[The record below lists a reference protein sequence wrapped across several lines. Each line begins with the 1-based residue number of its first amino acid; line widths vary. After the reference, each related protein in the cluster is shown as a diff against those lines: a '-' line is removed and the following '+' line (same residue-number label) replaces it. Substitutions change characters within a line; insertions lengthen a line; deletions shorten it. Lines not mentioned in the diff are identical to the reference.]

1 MAHIPAVLPRPDVT
15 HPDSLIDGIAK
26 RMAYNPPPY
35 QRGLRRRF
43 RRFVK
48 KWVQKNLRPIEHN
61 DDLGFEEWLET
72 TNYPGWRKDEL
83 RKTWNDILEK
93 DSFWIL
99 EKDRLHE
106 NADVKLFCK
115 EENYPEYKLPR
126 GIWARV
132 DEFKDIS
139 GPFFKRIEKELFKL
153 PYFIKKVPKHQRP
166 QYIKD
171 LIERSNLKY
180 ICTDFTSFESL
191 FTTDMMMDCEAI
203 LYKYMS
209 SKNLLMQRLCRMI
222 LLVLTGDN
230 VCGNKYFKV
239 AVDAKRMS
247 GEMNTSLGNGFSN
260 LMFLLFAFH
269 EHNIGFTG
277 PIVEGDDGL
286 AGVDGDIPA
295 QYFTDMGLNVKLEVK
310 ENIGEASFC
319 GIVADMQE
327 LINIT
332 EPLQH
337 LCFVPWVSRRYTFC
351 GDEAF
356 YGLIKSKAL
365 SLAYEYPGCP
375 ILDKYSRKLLG
386 LLAKWKV
393 KHDKTD
399 SWKYRIALEAERAMN
414 SGSFPQ
420 RTTGPCTRVLMEK
433 VFGIPISA
441 QLLFEKAIDE
451 MTLEKLDFESIYSLI
466 PDCWVRNYRKYAY
479 EWTNQEMFDIKRPLF
494 PFGENEI
501 KFKLFQLS
509 GHKIK
514 TMNKTLS
521 KAEYIKL
528 NSRNFSGLTQRQVD
542 QKFAEYLLRKRDKK
556 QRVAKLKGPVPAPK
570 AKYGANSKRN
580 PKPTISK
587 TALSSCVLAYA
598 QATIDPFN
606 TNVKDPCIPDQISAP
621 SFKFNTTVMANMVIG
636 TEGVGYAVLQP
647 ATAIVNDNGTPAG
660 KLDYP
665 LITTNATY
673 PLSTFAL
680 DVTSI
685 SGGFCTGSNSNS
697 YFSQSDFKTGEFR
710 VVAAGIEA
718 FYTGS
723 VLTQAGV
730 VTTLQNDGCQAFLY
744 GPTPVSDYMTNPR
757 ATVCATSKDSRC
769 YVSYFPTNADQL
781 SYQRLDY
788 WLPSAN
794 PPNGADGYYFMGIFV
809 TGATPGTTFQIKAK
823 VYYEAQIRGLSSSPS
838 ESDPIGFAAFQ
849 TARSAHKPTDSPSN
863 DLSTVLKMTLRN
875 LGTTISAA
883 APVLG
888 RAAGT
893 LTGNPEFGGL
903 AGDALSLALNNLLK

>member
-35 QRGLRRRF
+35 KRALRRRF
-43 RRFVK
+43 RKFVK
-48 KWVQKNLRPIEHN
+48 KWVQKNLKPIEHN
-61 DDLGFEEWLET
+61 ADLGFEEWLAT
-72 TNYPGWRKDEL
+72 TNYPEWRKDEL

-93 DSFWIL
+93 DSFWML

-139 GPFFKRIEKELFKL
+139 GPFFKTIEKELFKL

-191 FTTDMMMDCEAI
+191 FTSDMMMDCEAI

-209 SKNLLMQRLCRMI
+209 SKNLMMQRLCRMI

-269 EHNIGFTG
+269 EYNIGFTG
-277 PIVEGDDGL
+277 PVVEGDDGL

-319 GIVADMQE
+319 GIVSNMDE

-337 LCFVPWVSRRYTFC
+337 LCFVPWVSRRYAFC
-351 GDEAF
+351 SDEAY

-375 ILDKYSRKLLG
+375 ILDKYARKLLE
-386 LLAKWKV
+386 LLSKWKI
-393 KHDKTD
+393 KHDRSD
-399 SWKYRIALEAERAMN
+399 SWKYKIALEAERAMN

-433 VFGIPISA
+433 VFGIPTSA
-441 QLLFEKAIDE
+441 QILFERSIDE
-451 MTLEKLDFESIYSLI
+451 MTLDKLDFESIYSLI
-466 PDCWVRNYRKYAY
+466 PDCWVRNYQKYAY
-479 EWTNQEMFDIKRPLF
+479 KWTNQEMYDIKRPLF

-514 TMNKTLS
+514 QMNKTLS
-521 KAEYIKL
+521 KTEYKRL
-528 NSRNFSGLTQRQVD
+528 NQRNFKGLTTAQVD
-542 QKFAEYLLRKRDKK
+542 QKYSEYLLRKRDKTK
-556 QRVAKLKGPVPAPK
+556 RVATLKGPVPAPR
-570 AKYGANSKRN
+570 ATYGVRPKRN
-580 PKPTISK
+580 ARPVQTK
-587 TALSSCVLAYA
+587 TVLSNCVLQYA
-598 QATIDPFN
+598 QASIDPFN
-606 TNVKDPCIPDQISAP
+606 TAVKDPCIPDQVSAP
-621 SFKFNTTVMANMVIG
+621 SFKFNTTMMATMTVG
-636 TEGVGYAVLQP
+636 TQGTAFAVLQP
-647 ATAIVNDNGTPAG
+647 PTAIVNDNGVTATEI
-660 KLDYP
+660 DYP
-665 LITTNATY
+665 LVTTTATY
-673 PLSTFAL
+673 PAI
-680 DVTSI
+680 DYQCDN
-685 SGGFCTGSNSNS
+685 GGLAANYLLGTNSNS
-697 YFSQSDFKTGEFR
+697 YFSSADFKQGEFR
-710 VVAAGIEA
+710 VVAAGIQA

-723 VLTQAGV
+723 VLNQAGV
-730 VTTLQNDGCQAFLY
+730 VTTLQNDGCQAFGD
-744 GPTPVSDYMTNPR
+744 GPTPIATFMTNPR
-757 ATVCATSKDSRC
+757 ASVCSTSKDSRC
-769 YVSYFPTNADQL
+769 YNSYFPTNADQL
-781 SYQRLDY
+781 SYQPLAY
-788 WLPSAN
+788 WKPSSN
-794 PPNGADGYYFMGIFV
+794 PPSGSSSYAFMGIFV

-823 VYYEAQIRGLSSSPS
+823 VYYEAQIKGLSSSPS
-838 ESDPIGFAAFQ
+838 ESDPVGLAAFQ
-849 TARSAHKPTDSPSN
+849 TARSSLKPSDDPSS
-863 DLSTVLKMTLRN
+863 DLTTVLRATLRN
-875 LGTTISAA
+875 LGTTISSA
-883 APVLG
+883 APTIG
-888 RAAGT
+888 RIAGSAV
-893 LTGNPEFGGL
+893 GNAQVGEL
-903 AGDALSLALNNLLK
+903 AGDAFSLALNSLLK